1 MKQPIK
7 ILHVDLDW
15 KVIYILV
22 RPGALIKSGI
32 SLETALDLLKNETF
46 DLIISEPH
54 HKAALHRQTAM
65 VAIDM
70 TQSATRSFYENPP
83 LRQALKHFPSP
94 PPPAPEGLP
103 LPKPLPL
110 LQREP

>member
-22 RPGALIKSGI
+22 RPGSLIKSGI

-54 HKAALHRQTAM
+54 HRAALHRQA
-65 VAIDM
+65 ANGNGGDRFDSIG
-70 TQSATRSFYENPP
+70 N
-83 LRQALKHFPSP
+83 ALF
-94 PPPAPEGLP
+94 L
-103 LPKPLPL
+103 
-110 LQREP
+110 